1 MSNPYF
7 CVMVIDIWNKQNFAY
22 SYLICFI
29 LFYLTVVIL
38 LYSYEGETIETCNR
52 ISLPREIGFS
62 WGYALRELIYI
73 LAFYVGEAESVI
85 WWILD
90 LSLWLALEILVLM
103 LWKRLQMPLP
113 NLPKTF
119 GLDLSM
125 YSKGDF
131 PHIFNC
137 LENQNYIGPFATFRI
152 FFSGNS
158 FKVGLPNI
166 CMVVQENLIQKVPLS
181 C

>member
-1 MSNPYF
+1 
-7 CVMVIDIWNKQNFAY
+7 
-22 SYLICFI
+22 
-29 LFYLTVVIL
+29 
-38 LYSYEGETIETCNR
+38 
-52 ISLPREIGFS
+52 
-62 WGYALRELIYI
+62 
-73 LAFYVGEAESVI
+73 
-85 WWILD
+85 
-90 LSLWLALEILVLM
+90 
-103 LWKRLQMPLP
+103 MPLA

-181 C
+181 CQNLLLTRQIPGADPDSSNGLNLNPNLQKKCFYMRFPSLKMDVFFFSVSIKFFEPTKNVMFSFSVHLLPSAHDDQVT